1 MARHTYRD
9 PSRLV
14 SRALA
19 IPVERSI
26 ILTALE
32 PPSLVKRNPA
42 DAASS
47 SSVPTKTCGP
57 DDTTGV
63 CTRPVNSTTTLTL
76 PIVLGAVI
84 PLTCAF
90 IAFFFLHRRHVKKLR
105 LEDANDK
112 HKSLDFG
119 LDFVPSGSNNNRRG
133 NGGTGPSMAEKSTR
147 RGGHGVSM
155 DLTLNSPYLLP
166 PGLHGSHESIHSL
179 SRSLHGEDDKYRH
192 ASAFPTADSGSIRS
206 CSPSFKR
213 GGDDA
218 SSHNSPSSKYPYG
231 DDMNQHLLKN
241 AQRMS
246 RSPPAIELDP
256 IESDLGHP
264 PHHATAVSASESG
277 NTTFHGRSELTV
289 PTAVSSHGDR
299 SSSSSSER
307 DDSVLRKSNN
317 YLGAL
322 IQRGDDRSPENDLGR
337 VPVTTK
343 ADVPLDEPKI
353 QEPVPDNTSKSPP
366 PAEVPATGYPSP
378 SQPPRISLPIDDDKS
393 DYGDESEAPKRPVPQ
408 LNIQDVETAPP
419 SNDKAARA
427 TLDPHDHYYDGGYQ
441 IDTRRLTVGI
451 PPLPPEDP
459 SDNPEQRANRIRSF
473 YKEYFDESKPQD
485 DYVEDHGPG
494 GADYGPFDPYG
505 DPGHYAH
512 PRPFAQPEGRRA
524 MTPPPRMPQ
533 IPVQYRR
540 PGPGFGPP
548 STSSR
553 SGTPSFSSGPRAFS
567 SASGRIPV
575 RGPRKPLPPP
585 SPLHI
590 LPTPHKLKDDSI
602 LPIDFAPG
610 ANSRE
615 RREGRPETPQG
626 GVRPYMLTVPAHV
639 PLASS
644 YDDLAMLPSPHALR
658 KSGTFTALDFV
669 PPPRFKNADSGSDAG
684 SIRSNRTGLSAAQSY
699 SIRTGAYRISR
710 LPPQTVGTKDD
721 IISNLRPTWDM
732 KT

>member
-192 ASAFPTADSGSIRS
+192 ASAFPTGDSGSIRS

-393 DYGDESEAPKRPVPQ
+393 DYGDESEAPKRRVP
-408 LNIQDVETAPP
+408 
-419 SNDKAARA
+419 S
-427 TLDPHDHYYDGGYQ
+427 
-441 IDTRRLTVGI
+441 
-451 PPLPPEDP
+451 
-459 SDNPEQRANRIRSF
+459 RS
-473 YKEYFDESKPQD
+473 
-485 DYVEDHGPG
+485 G
-494 GADYGPFDPYG
+494 GADYEPFDPYD
-505 DPGHYAH
+505 DPRNTTHN
-512 PRPFAQPEGRRA
+512 PRPLHNPKDARA